1 MRYPDLDNYT
11 YNKLKEMSEEMG
23 LPIKR
28 SKNDLIKQISKAF
41 VEYEKYKKHK
51 IDKYDRKHQ
60 LGERGKEGTTF
71 LVTTKNDTEYAM
83 KTFKK
88 HKSSATLHREAE
100 LQKLA
105 ADMGVSPNVI
115 DIDTVSKYIVMEKLD
130 GHLIDLIKS
139 QGYLTKDQQKQIIS
153 IYKKLDKAGVFHGDA
168 NLLNYMYKNKKIYII
183 DFGMAKEITNVLIR
197 KLGTDTPN
205 LDIMTLGLAL
215 KLRELKYPS
224 SSYDYIITQ
233 LSEDQRVQFG
243 FKLKK

>member
-1 MRYPDLDNYT
+1 MSYPELNNYS

-23 LPIKR
+23 LTVRR
-28 SKNDLIKQISKAF
+28 SKNDLINQISKAF
-41 VEYEKYKKHK
+41 IEYEKYKKCK
-51 IDKYDRKHQ
+51 IDRYERKYQ

-71 LVTTKNDTEYAM
+71 LVTTKNGIEYAM

-88 HKSSATLHREAE
+88 YKSSATLYKEAE
-100 LQKLA
+100 LQKIA
-105 ADMGVSPNVI
+105 AGMGVSPNVI

-130 GHLIDLIKS
+130 IHLVDLIKT
-139 QGYLTKDQQKQIIS
+139 QGYLTKDHQKQIIS

-183 DFGMAKEITNVLIR
+183 DFGMAKEITSVLTR
-197 KLGTDTPN
+197 KLGTSTPN

-215 KLRELKYPS
+215 KLREFKYPR
-224 SSYDYIITQ
+224 SSYDHIITY
-233 LSEDQRVQFG
+233 LSEEQRTQFG